1 MTVTVTNRRRVAT
14 EGVVAIGILRWLFW
28 FMIARKLA
36 RLFGWSLLLLVV
48 LLFVILAIRG

>member
-1 MTVTVTNRRRVAT
+1 
-14 EGVVAIGILRWLFW
+14 
-28 FMIARKLA
+28 MIARKLA